1 MTLGV
6 TIKMRSYLST
16 HHLRAAAL
24 FCRSADRLES
34 MTSWDMYEHRGYV
47 MGSIIS
53 SAAFLD
59 AAVNELYLDAV
70 DEHEAYV
77 GGLDVEIRV
86 RLAQGWKHGTDR
98 MSVLAKFQMA
108 LTLAGHEPFDPGAEP
123 YQGVNLL
130 RRLRNKL
137 VHFEPETAQAG
148 LEEGEEEFERTFRRR
163 FNDNPHLAKT
173 GNPFWPDKCLSHG
186 CAKWCVQ
193 SALSFAG
200 EFYTRLK
207 VEPNY
212 MRQGPSLNLELDHD
226 PDDGR

>member
-1 MTLGV
+1 MV
-6 TIKMRSYLST
+6 TITMRSYLSSQ
-16 HHLRAAAL
+16 HLQAAAF
-24 FCRSADRLES
+24 FCRAADRLES
-34 MTSWDMYEHRGYV
+34 MAPEDFYEHRGYV

-77 GGLDVEIRV
+77 GGLNVEIRV

-108 LTLAGHEPFDPGAEP
+108 LTLAGQEPFDPGAEP

-137 VHFEPETAQAG
+137 VHFEPESAQAG
-148 LEEGEEEFERTFRRR
+148 LEEGEEEFERKFQGKFDASPR
-163 FNDNPHLAKT
+163 FAKS

-200 EFYTRLK
+200 EFFARLN

-212 MRQGPSLNLELDHD
+212 MRLGSSLNLELDHD
-226 PDDGR
+226 PDDGG